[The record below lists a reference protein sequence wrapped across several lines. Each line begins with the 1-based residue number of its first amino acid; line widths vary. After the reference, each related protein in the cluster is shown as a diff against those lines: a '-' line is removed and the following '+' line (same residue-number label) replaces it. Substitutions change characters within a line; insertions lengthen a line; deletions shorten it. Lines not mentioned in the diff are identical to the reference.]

1 MRKPY
6 KAQYIMRKKERNS
19 APIVIFDDK
28 TKKMFDELA
37 EMAEEHQIE
46 VWRTAIQRLY
56 EDVKT
61 RNFVF

>member
-1 MRKPY
+1 
-6 KAQYIMRKKERNS
+6 MRKKERNS

-37 EMAEEHQIE
+37 EMAEEHQME

-61 RNFVF
+61 KNFVF

>member
-1 MRKPY
+1 
-6 KAQYIMRKKERNS
+6 MRKKERNS
-19 APIVIFDDK
+19 APIVIFDDE

-37 EMAEEHQIE
+37 EMAEEHQME

-61 RNFVF
+61 KKFVF